1 MNRYLKLI
9 FSAIFLLM
17 AFFPCQLLAA
27 SITQTTAAIGEGCK
41 ASGVNSTAMGLGTTA
56 SGSCSIAMGLGTKA
70 KGDYST
76 ALGLYTT
83 ANGRYSVA
91 MGYFTIADASLS
103 TIIGSGAGAWAKSIN
118 NIPKSFMIAYMA
130 DETDTNPDFFV
141 EDGGVGIGTNT
152 PGQKLDIIGGN
163 GRVET
168 EYNWL
173 TNSDSRLKNNIST
186 LEGSLDKIS
195 RLRGVRFDSKEAG
208 HVNKGSGKHIGVIAQ
223 ELEKEYPELV
233 VGDQNTGYKAVAYDK
248 LTAILIEAVKEL
260 KHQNQTQKEQ
270 LEKQQTEIEGLRSM
284 VMELKS

>member
-1 MNRYLKLI
+1 
-9 FSAIFLLM
+9 
-17 AFFPCQLLAA
+17 
-27 SITQTTAAIGEGCK
+27 
-41 ASGVNSTAMGLGTTA
+41 MGLGTTA